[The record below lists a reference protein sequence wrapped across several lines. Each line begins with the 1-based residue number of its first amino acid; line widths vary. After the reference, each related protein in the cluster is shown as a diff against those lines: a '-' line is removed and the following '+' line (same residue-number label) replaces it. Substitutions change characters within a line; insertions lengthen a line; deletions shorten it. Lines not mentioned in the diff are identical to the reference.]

1 VTLAGPLVRAP
12 RAATPRVA
20 VWTSTVCRFGLA
32 GVWLW
37 AGLAKVLN
45 ADEAVR
51 AVAAYR
57 LLPHVMVKPF
67 AWGLPFAELAL
78 AVLHL
83 LGIRPRVAALVTWVL
98 LILFVAA
105 VGSAWARG
113 LRIDCGCFGGGG
125 ASAAAG
131 WRTYLLEIARD
142 LGFATL
148 AVWLVVRPRS
158 HLAMEG
164 A

>member
-12 RAATPRVA
+12 RPATPWIA
-20 VWTSTVCRFGLA
+20 VWTSTLCRFGLA
-32 GVWLW
+32 GVWFW

-78 AVLHL
+78 AVMLL
-83 LGIRPRVAALVTWVL
+83 LGIRTRVAALISLVL

-164 A
+164 V